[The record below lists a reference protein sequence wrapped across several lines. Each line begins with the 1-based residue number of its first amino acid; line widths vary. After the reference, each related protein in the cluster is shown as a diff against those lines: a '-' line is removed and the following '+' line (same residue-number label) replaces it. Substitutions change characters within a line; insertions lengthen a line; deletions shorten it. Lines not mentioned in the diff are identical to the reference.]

1 MPNWALNQH
10 RQRLANEIPSGLPRY
25 PVDGLCPEPL
35 IWVQTASALPLTYA
49 EFVQRTPALVAVLLS
64 AWGIKKLVKLV
75 FNHR

>member
-1 MPNWALNQH
+1 M
-10 RQRLANEIPSGLPRY
+10 RY
-25 PVDGLCPEPL
+25 VQVCPATPVDGLCPEPL

-49 EFVQRTPALVAVLLS
+49 EFVQITPALVAVLLS